1 MAYFGLFSSCVASS
15 NSTMNKTAQ
24 HWLPKMWV
32 MSFEEE
38 EEEEETTVSVCVCV
52 WCSRFLVI
60 HCHLIESSCGFD
72 QLLFFFCPNCF
83 MYSCFCFFFKL
94 FLLSLPFASSSSL
107 YSSLLMCFTCMWT
120 NSHTYR
126 GFFFFFFLPAFRDRI
141 TNRSWWFSIPLGN
154 WFSGVVTMW
163 RWKTISKALNRCCN
177 YLSRLLHKHSSTP
190 V

>member
-32 MSFEEE
+32 MSFE

-83 MYSCFCFFFKL
+83 MYSCFFFFL
-94 FLLSLPFASSSSL
+94 NCSSFRFRLRRALPCILLCWCVLPACEQIPTLIEAS
-107 YSSLLMCFTCMWT
+107 
-120 NSHTYR
+120 
-126 GFFFFFFLPAFRDRI
+126 FFFFFLPAFRDRI

>member
-1 MAYFGLFSSCVASS
+1 MHLSQPRTRKPQPGNSTSMCVVFSKETGSTSMAYFGLFSSCVASS

-126 GFFFFFFLPAFRDRI
+126 GFFFFFF
-141 TNRSWWFSIPLGN
+141 FSPR
-154 WFSGVVTMW
+154 FS
-163 RWKTISKALNRCCN
+163 R
-177 YLSRLLHKHSSTP
+177 
-190 V
+190 